1 MLPTVVG
8 ANPRPEGDGWRAM
21 KTNSYAPTEGL
32 AHYAFFY
39 DTADQYVDVVSSFL
53 EEGLRAGE
61 PALVAVPRGNLELIG
76 ARLGSRN
83 GTVRFRDMSVLGR
96 NPSRIIP
103 AVRRFTDAHRGGRT
117 RFVGEP
123 LWPGRS
129 PAEIRE
135 ATRHEA
141 LINAAFADV
150 PTAILCP
157 YHTAGLDRAVLAG
170 AETTHPHLLADG
182 HTRVSP
188 RYSGTAPALAIASE
202 RLPAAPV
209 GAEEIN
215 FGAGDLP
222 ALRRLVRQRALSA
235 GLAGERAE
243 DLTIAVNEV
252 ATNTV
257 SHTEAPGVL
266 RMWPDGT
273 AFVCEICDTGH
284 IPDPLAGRRPASPSV
299 NGGHGLRVVNQIC
312 DLVELRTG
320 PWGTAIRMHM
330 DRA

>member
-1 MLPTVVG
+1 M
-8 ANPRPEGDGWRAM
+8 M
-21 KTNSYAPTEGL
+21 TNSYAPTEGL
-32 AHYAFFY
+32 VHSAFFY

-53 EEGLRAGE
+53 EEGVTAGE
-61 PALVAVPRGNLELIG
+61 PALVAVPRGNLELIR
-76 ARLGSRN
+76 ASLGSRN

-129 PAEIRE
+129 PAEIQE

-157 YHTAGLDRAVLAG
+157 YQVAGLDQAVLAG
-170 AETTHPHLLADG
+170 AETTHPHLLAG
-182 HTRVSP
+182 GRTRVSP
-188 RYSGTAPALAIASE
+188 RYSGTAAALAIAGE
-202 RLPAAPV
+202 RLPAAPA

-222 ALRRLVRQRALSA
+222 VLRRLVRERALSA
-235 GLAGERAE
+235 GLPGERAE

-257 SHTEAPGVL
+257 SHTGAPGVL
-266 RMWPDGT
+266 RMWRDTTG
-273 AFVCEICDTGH
+273 FVCEICDTGH
-284 IPDPLAGRRPASPSV
+284 IPDPLAGRRPASAAA
-299 NGGHGLRVVNQIC
+299 NGGHGLGVVNQIC

-320 PWGTAIRMHM
+320 PWGTAIRMRI
-330 DRA
+330 DQA

>member
-1 MLPTVVG
+1 
-8 ANPRPEGDGWRAM
+8 
-21 KTNSYAPTEGL
+21 
-32 AHYAFFY
+32 
-39 DTADQYVDVVSSFL
+39 
-53 EEGLRAGE
+53 
-61 PALVAVPRGNLELIG
+61 ELTR

-123 LWPGRS
+123 VWPGRS

-157 YHTAGLDRAVLAG
+157 YHAAGLDRAVLAG
-170 AETTHPHLLADG
+170 AETTHPHLLAGG

-188 RYSGTAPALAIASE
+188 RYSGTAPALAIAGE
-202 RLPAAPV
+202 RLPAAPA
-209 GAEEIN
+209 GAEEIS

-222 ALRRLVRQRALSA
+222 VLRRLVRQRALSA
-235 GLAGERAE
+235 GLPGERAE

-266 RMWPDGT
+266 RMWLDT
-273 AFVCEICDTGH
+273 TVFVCEICDSGH
-284 IPDPLAGRRPASPSV
+284 IPDPLAGRRPASASA
-299 NGGHGLRVVNQIC
+299 NGGHRPPVGDHIC
-312 DLVELRTG
+312 DPGERRPDPRG
-320 PWGTAIRMHM
+320 P
-330 DRA
+330 